1 MTILHLFKSPD
12 FLLQVLA
19 LLCAVAAILAVAM
32 PYVAPDPL
40 QRRMKSVALERER
53 IRSRERD
60 KLGKGSRAGLRVAEK
75 PFVRDIVKMF
85 RMSEWLGIENASA
98 KLAAAGYR
106 GGAAETTFIFFRA
119 VAPISLFLI
128 GFFYLFFIDDM
139 GYSQLTRI
147 TALIGL
153 LYIGIKTPEMYL
165 DKVTAGRRDSIRRAF
180 PDALDLLLIC
190 VESGISIETAFRRV
204 SEEIGRQSV
213 ALAEEFVL
221 TTAELSF
228 LPDRRQAYENLARRV
243 DVDSVRQIV
252 TVLNQADRYGTP
264 LASALRIV
272 AQESRTMR
280 MAEAERKAASL
291 PPKLTVPMILFFLPV
306 LFVVILGPAISQAAK
321 NFF

>member
-19 LLCAVAAILAVAM
+19 LLCAVAAILAVAL

-53 IRSRERD
+53 IRTRERD
-60 KLGKGSRAGLRVAEK
+60 KLGKGSRAGLRTEEK
-75 PFVRDIVKMF
+75 PFVRDIVKLF
-85 RMSEWLGIENASA
+85 RMSEWLGIENAST

-165 DKVTAGRRDSIRRAF
+165 DNVTAGRRDSIRRAF

-280 MAEAERKAASL
+280 MADAERKAASL

>member
-1 MTILHLFKSPD
+1 MTLLQLFKSPD
-12 FLLQVLA
+12 FQLQVLA
-19 LLCAVAAILAVAM
+19 VLCAVAVILALVA
-32 PYVAPDPL
+32 PYLAPDPL

-53 IRSRERD
+53 IRLRERE
-60 KLGKGSRAGLRVAEK
+60 KLGSSPRAGLRMEEK

-85 RMSEWLGIENASA
+85 RMSEWLGIENAPA
-98 KLAAAGYR
+98 KLAAAGFR
-106 GGAAETTFIFFRA
+106 GVAAETTFIFFRA
-119 VAPISLFLI
+119 VAPIALFLI
-128 GFFYLFFIDDM
+128 GVFYLFVIDDM

-147 TALIGL
+147 AALIGL

-165 DKVTAGRRDSIRRAF
+165 DKVTAGRRESIRRAF

-228 LPDRRQAYENLARRV
+228 LPDRRQAYENLSRRV

-306 LFVVILGPAISQAAK
+306 LFVVILGPAISLAAK

>member
-1 MTILHLFKSPD
+1 MPQIFRSPD
-12 FLLQVLA
+12 LLIQLLVIVCALA
-19 LLCAVAAILAVAM
+19 TLITFAL
-32 PYVAPDPL
+32 PYIAPDPL
-40 QRRMKSVALERER
+40 KRRMKSVALERER
-53 IRSRERD
+53 IRARERD
-60 KLGKGSRAGLRVAEK
+60 KLGKRGVLRLEEK
-75 PFVRDIVKMF
+75 PLVRDIVKMF
-85 RMSEWLGIENASA
+85 RLTEWLGIENAAS

-106 GGAAETTFIFFRA
+106 GAAAETTFIFFRA

-128 GFFYLFFIDDM
+128 GAFYLFIIDDM

-147 TALIGL
+147 AALIAL
-153 LYIGIKTPEMYL
+153 LYIGIKTPEIYL
-165 DKVTAGRRDSIRRAF
+165 DKVTSSRRESIRRTF

-190 VESGISIETAFRRV
+190 VESGVSIESAFRRV

-213 ALAEEFVL
+213 PLAEEFVL

-243 DVDSVRQIV
+243 DVDAVRQIV

-264 LASALRIV
+264 LASALRVV
-272 AQESRTMR
+272 AQESRTTR

-306 LFVVILGPAISQAAK
+306 LFVVILGPAISQAMK
-321 NFF
+321 NLF

>member
-1 MTILHLFKSPD
+1 MIMPQLFQSPD
-12 FLLQVLA
+12 FHLQLLILLCLVAVVLA
-19 LLCAVAAILAVAM
+19 AVA
-32 PYVAPDPL
+32 PYLAPDPL
-40 QRRMKSVALERER
+40 RQRMKSVALERER
-53 IRSRERD
+53 IQLRERD
-60 KLGKGSRAGLRVAEK
+60 KLGKDPRAGLRMEEK
-75 PFVRDIVKMF
+75 PFVRDLVKMF
-85 RMSEWLGIENASA
+85 RLGEWLGIENAPA
-98 KLAAAGYR
+98 KLAAAGFR
-106 GGAAETTFIFFRA
+106 GVAAETTFIFFRA
-119 VAPISLFLI
+119 VAPIALFLI
-128 GFFYLFFIDDM
+128 GLFYLFYIDDM

-147 TALIGL
+147 AALIGL
-153 LYIGIKTPEMYL
+153 LYIGIKIPEMYL
-165 DKVTAGRRDSIRRAF
+165 DKVTAERRASIRRAF

-228 LPDRRQAYENLARRV
+228 LPDRRQAYENLSRRV

-280 MAEAERKAASL
+280 MSEAERKAASL